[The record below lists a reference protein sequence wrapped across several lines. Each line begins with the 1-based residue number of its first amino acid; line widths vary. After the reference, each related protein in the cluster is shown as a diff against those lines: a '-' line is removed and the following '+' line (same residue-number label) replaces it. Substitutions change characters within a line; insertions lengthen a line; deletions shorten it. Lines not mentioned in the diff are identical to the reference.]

1 MKNIIDVA
9 INIINF
15 ERMKS
20 VSVCI
25 SYSLDCG
32 LWLDLVL
39 FARLLVVIVVMSYRC
54 PPNNK
59 LSNYFH
65 RHCNSERNRILIYC
79 IMIRPKK
86 TTKLFNKS
94 C

>member
-54 PPNNK
+54 P
-59 LSNYFH
+59 LMI
-65 RHCNSERNRILIYC
+65 NSRTSFIVTATQRGTVY
-79 IMIRPKK
+79 
-86 TTKLFNKS
+86 
-94 C
+94 